1 MTDGH
6 AASELQRTRDVLAAI
21 REQRDAALHALAL
34 AHADLAALRR
44 AAAAARPHAVNGAEP
59 DTAS

>member
-34 AHADLAALRR
+34 AQADLAALRR
-44 AAAAARPHAVNGAEP
+44 AAAAARPHGLIVR
-59 DTAS
+59 